1 MLAARYVALNPV
13 RARLVQRPQ
22 DWAWSSLRA
31 HLEGCDDGLVTVA
44 PPFDRLGSVTA
55 LIDTELIGIEPEAVA
70 PARVRSAET
79 IGRPLG
85 SKTSCDAVCDFRSR
99 NEKMVRAMVCALQE
113 WTGNRWKRAICK
125 VSPQLKTA
133 VSALSLKCTMRPQLL

>member
-31 HLEGCDDGLVTVA
+31 HLAGCDDGLVTVA

-85 SKTSCDAVCDFRSR
+85 SDDFITRLEDVMRRRLRLQKSER
-99 NEKMVRAMVCALQE
+99 KEGEGDGVRFAGMDGKPVE
-113 WTGNRWKRAICK
+113 TGN
-125 VSPQLKTA
+125 
-133 VSALSLKCTMRPQLL
+133 M